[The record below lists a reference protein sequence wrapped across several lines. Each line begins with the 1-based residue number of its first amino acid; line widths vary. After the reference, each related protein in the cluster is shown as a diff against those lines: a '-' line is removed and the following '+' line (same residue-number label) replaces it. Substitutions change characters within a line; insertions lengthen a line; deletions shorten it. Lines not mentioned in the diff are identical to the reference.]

1 MGNSTIGNLN
11 LNSQANSGQITDLLS
26 DLKGLVKARFE
37 ESGLDLKIAEVTDAG
52 PVSKEAIPPAGS
64 GSSINQLV

>member
-1 MGNSTIGNLN
+1 MSNSIGNLT

-37 ESGLDLKIAEVTDAG
+37 ESGLDLKIADVADESSG
-52 PVSKEAIPPAGS
+52 SKAEIQPAGS